1 MTLNYV
7 LIGKRI
13 KNVRLAKGLSQSA
26 LAEVSGVSN
35 QTICYIETGLK
46 CPSLE
51 TLVALANSLSV
62 TADELLGENLL
73 ICRTTGTFADQEIL
87 DVFQTCS
94 AYERRILIDNAR
106 HLKTLLHENTYLKPK
121 S

>member
-73 ICRTTGTFADQEIL
+73 ICLPVWWIQNVPVTYTAGAL
-87 DVFQTCS
+87 
-94 AYERRILIDNAR
+94 
-106 HLKTLLHENTYLKPK
+106 TLLFTIWSGANYFRVMWKYLDPEK
-121 S
+121 